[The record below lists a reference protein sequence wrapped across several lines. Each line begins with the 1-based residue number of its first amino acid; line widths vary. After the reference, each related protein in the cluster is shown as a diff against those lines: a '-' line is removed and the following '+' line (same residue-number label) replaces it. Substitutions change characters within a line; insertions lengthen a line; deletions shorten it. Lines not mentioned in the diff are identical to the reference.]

1 MRWAGSFSPPGHGSW
16 SSRVAEARALA
27 GIYGRLVGA
36 RIRAQLE
43 YRASVLLQVVG
54 TGLLTAVDFAAIA
67 VIFAN
72 VPALGDWSLGEV
84 ALLYALATTSF
95 ALTDIAIGHLDL
107 FPQMIREGTFD
118 QILVRPLP
126 SLLQVVASDFALR
139 RVGKLLQ
146 GLAVLAYV
154 LVAVEIDWTV
164 GRVVAIPLAIVSGA
178 VIYAAVWVA
187 LATVA
192 FWIVDAIELVNA
204 FTYGG
209 SFLSQYPIGIFA
221 RWIRG
226 LVVFVVPLAFV
237 AYFPALYVLGK
248 DDELGLPAAL
258 RYVSPAVAVVAT
270 LVAGAV
276 WRNAVRHYRSAGG

>member
-1 MRWAGSFSPPGHGSW
+1 MG
-16 SSRVAEARALA
+16 EARALA
-27 GIYGRLVGA
+27 GIYARLVGA
-36 RIRAQLE
+36 RIRSQLE
-43 YRASVLLQVVG
+43 YRLSVALQLVG
-54 TGLLTAVDFAAIA
+54 VGILTATDFVAIA

-72 VPALGDWSLGEV
+72 VSALGDWSLGEV
-84 ALLYALATTSF
+84 ALLYALATISF
-95 ALTDIAIGHLDL
+95 ALTDLVIGHLDL

-139 RVGKLLQ
+139 RIGKVLQ
-146 GLAVLAYV
+146 GLAVLVFA
-154 LVAVEIDWTV
+154 LATLEIDWTI
-164 GRVVAIPLAIVSGA
+164 GRVLAIPLAIASGA
-178 VIYAAVWVA
+178 LIYGAVWVA
-187 LATVA
+187 LATIA
-192 FWIVDAIELVNA
+192 FWIVDAMELVNA

-221 RWIRG
+221 RWLRG

-248 DDELGLPAAL
+248 DDALGLPRELQYA
-258 RYVSPAVAVVAT
+258 SPLVAVATTVA
-270 LVAGAV
+270 AAAI